1 MATMQV
7 EVVSAERRLFQGEA
21 TEVYARSLDGEIGIL
36 PGHQPALLALDVAPV
51 RIVTED
57 GHTETVA
64 VHQGFLYFR
73 DNRLVVLANQAE
85 LLSEIDAA
93 RAQEDVR
100 RLEAQLDREDDAEA
114 RAQLRRATLR
124 TQLTGRG

>member
-1 MATMQV
+1 MQV

-21 TEVYARSLDGEIGIL
+21 TEVYARSLEGEIGIL

-51 RIVTED
+51 RIKTAD
-57 GHTETVA
+57 GEMETVA

-93 RAQEDVR
+93 RAEEDVR
-100 RLEAQLDREDDAEA
+100 RLQAQLERDDDVDI

-124 TQLTGRG
+124 TELTSRG

>member
-7 EVVSAERRLFQGEA
+7 EVVSAERRLFKGEA

-51 RIVTED
+51 RIKTED
-57 GHTETVA
+57 GQMETVA

-100 RLEAQLDREDDAEA
+100 RLQEQLNREDDAEA
-114 RAQLRRATLR
+114 RAELRRATLR
-124 TQLTGRG
+124 TELTGRT